1 MSAWRLTRVLGNSV
15 ALKES
20 RPRAARATRK
30 LPPQFPRKGQTRPLS
45 PLAPRPRS
53 PGSTP
58 DAALA
63 ARDSGSGSS
72 RPAGSLWLYRR
83 PRLAGLQ
90 LPDAQGR
97 LRSGGRRG
105 RWAGPGRRSAAV
117 SDSRSPPAASVCL
130 PDPTGDPSMVR
141 ASTVGA
147 HLPASGLDIFGDLRK
162 MNKRQVRTA
171 RVGVAPRSRG
181 PGGPGGGPPHR
192 AASRRA
198 LAPRRA
204 RLAERGWPGG
214 ERRGPRVRA
223 LVLTVARLAERGA
236 GGEGRG
242 ALTCGRQMWL
252 RKRGWGSGL
261 SREGPRGAARWARG
275 RASLRGSRGR
285 AWGRLPAGGSGRLG
299 GSASERGEP
308 SPDSSPPQH
317 SVSPSRGL
325 RTK

>member
-15 ALKES
+15 ALKQS

-204 RLAERGWPGG
+204 RLAERG
-214 ERRGPRVRA
+214 
-223 LVLTVARLAERGA
+223 A

>member
-1 MSAWRLTRVLGNSV
+1 
-15 ALKES
+15 
-20 RPRAARATRK
+20 
-30 LPPQFPRKGQTRPLS
+30 
-45 PLAPRPRS
+45 
-53 PGSTP
+53 
-58 DAALA
+58 
-63 ARDSGSGSS
+63 
-72 RPAGSLWLYRR
+72 
-83 PRLAGLQ
+83 
-90 LPDAQGR
+90 
-97 LRSGGRRG
+97 
-105 RWAGPGRRSAAV
+105 
-117 SDSRSPPAASVCL
+117 
-130 PDPTGDPSMVR
+130 MVR

-223 LVLTVARLAERGA
+223 LALTVARLAERGA

>member
-105 RWAGPGRRSAAV
+105 RWAGPGGRSAAV

-204 RLAERGWPGG
+204 RLAERGVAGRGAKGTPSARSRPDGG
-214 ERRGPRVRA
+214 AVS
-223 LVLTVARLAERGA
+223 GA
-236 GGEGRG
+236 GGGRG
-242 ALTCGRQMWL
+242 GKGSPDLWTSDVVEEAGLGERAVP
-252 RKRGWGSGL
+252 RGTPRGHPVGPGPGVSAGL
-261 SREGPRGAARWARG
+261 SRPGVG
-275 RASLRGSRGR
+275 
-285 AWGRLPAGGSGRLG
+285 
-299 GSASERGEP
+299 
-308 SPDSSPPQH
+308 
-317 SVSPSRGL
+317 
-325 RTK
+325 